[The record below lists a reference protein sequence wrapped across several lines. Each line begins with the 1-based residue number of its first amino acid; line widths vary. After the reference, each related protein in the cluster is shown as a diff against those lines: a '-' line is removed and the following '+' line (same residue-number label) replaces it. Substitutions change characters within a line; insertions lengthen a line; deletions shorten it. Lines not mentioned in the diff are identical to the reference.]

1 MSGNHVRKSELPI
14 IYAEVNIPIHRQA
27 DVAPGFHS
35 PRFWAANEGMAPRR
49 QSSFKKDLRQ
59 IGLEMAR
66 NGGAKQ
72 FPSSVQQTKWGER
85 RVKWVDVP
93 EADLSRIDG
102 SVMSRTRVFSDVCT
116 NTAMEAKNR
125 IMRERQQRTCEF
137 PRDVRVFTKA
147 QTLDSLHSLPELA

>member
-1 MSGNHVRKSELPI
+1 
-14 IYAEVNIPIHRQA
+14 
-27 DVAPGFHS
+27 
-35 PRFWAANEGMAPRR
+35 
-49 QSSFKKDLRQ
+49 
-59 IGLEMAR
+59 MAR

-93 EADLSRIDG
+93 EADLSIIDG

-116 NTAMEAKNR
+116 NTAMEAKDR
-125 IMRERQQRTCEF
+125 IMRERQQRTRKF

-147 QTLDSLHSLPELA
+147 QTLRDSLRDALHSLPELA